1 VPTDEDFENAI
12 RACPPDGIRE
22 LLSNFY
28 ELVDGRVNGVSALL
42 YACSI
47 GRQDIAAAIALRRPA
62 LTLMEASALGAL
74 DAAALQLRDN
84 PIALESAGPE
94 GLRPLGVAALYGQ
107 ESVARLLLERGA
119 DPSGAAHISPFATP
133 LHTAAAANQP
143 EIARLLIEKGA
154 LIDARQQGGY
164 TPLMI
169 ACVQGRRAIV
179 DLLLQA
185 GADPGLTD
193 DFNRSADDYARQWGF
208 TLRPQSVTG

>member
-1 VPTDEDFENAI
+1 VPTEEDFENAI
-12 RACPPDGIRE
+12 RACPVDGIRE

-28 ELVDGRVNGVSALL
+28 ELIDGRVNGMSALL

-47 GRQDIAAAIALRRPA
+47 GRQDIAEAIAVRRPA

-74 DAAALQLRDN
+74 DIAAVQLREN

-94 GLRPLGVAALYGQ
+94 GLRPLGVAALYGR
-107 ESVARLLLERGA
+107 ESVVRLLLERGA
-119 DPSGAAHISPFATP
+119 DPGGAGHISPFATP
-133 LHTAAAANQP
+133 LHTAAAANQL

-154 LIDARQQGGY
+154 PIDARQQGGY

-169 ACVQGRRAIV
+169 ACVQGHRAIV

-185 GADPGLTD
+185 GANSGLKD
-193 DFNRSADDYARQWGF
+193 DFNQSADDFARQWGF
-208 TLRPQSVTG
+208 TLRP